1 MLNSKLPRW
10 WMLIALALS
19 TASAQAAID
28 AKYRTDLNA
37 WRAKADASLRRDNG
51 WLTLAG
57 RHELSAGV
65 NTVGTAPDNKIVL
78 APGIAPAHLGT
89 ITVSDD
95 KVTLATA
102 PGVEMFN
109 ARSDSL
115 GFTERTLKTD
125 LDNRDWV
132 YLGRLSMH
140 VIKRDDN
147 RYILRVAD
155 QESPV
160 RKHFAGRIWYDV
172 KPTFRLDAK
181 FVPYAAGKKITIVN
195 VLGDVSEEDAAGYL
209 EFTLNGKTYRLDA
222 LADSD
227 PKEPLFV
234 IFADKTGESTT
245 YPSGRFLEV
254 DPPVDGRTTID
265 FNKAHNPPCAF
276 SEFTTCP
283 LPPAQNVLKASIAA
297 GEKYRKH

>member
-1 MLNSKLPRW
+1 MPNSKILRW
-10 WMLIALALS
+10 CLVAAFATCAGSAL
-19 TASAQAAID
+19 AAID
-28 AKYRTDLNA
+28 AKYRSELNA

-57 RHELSAGV
+57 RHELSPGV
-65 NTVGTAPDNKIVL
+65 NTVGTAPDNKVVL
-78 APGIAPAHLGT
+78 APGVAPAHLGT
-89 ITVSDD
+89 ITIDDD
-95 KVTLATA
+95 KVTLKTA

-115 GFTERTLKTD
+115 GFTERTLRTD

-140 VIKRDDN
+140 VIKREDN

-160 RKHFAGRIWYDV
+160 RKHFAGRIWFDV
-172 KPTFRLDAK
+172 KPSFKLDAT
-181 FVPYAAGKKITIVN
+181 FVPYAPGKKIDIVN
-195 VLGDVSEEDAAGYL
+195 VLGEVSQEDAAGYL
-209 EFTLNGKTYRLDA
+209 EFTLNGRTYRLDA
-222 LADSD
+222 LADTD

-234 IFADKTGESTT
+234 IFADQTGESTT

-254 DPPVDGRTTID
+254 DPPVNGRTTID

-283 LPPAQNVLKASIAA
+283 LPPPQNVLKASIAA